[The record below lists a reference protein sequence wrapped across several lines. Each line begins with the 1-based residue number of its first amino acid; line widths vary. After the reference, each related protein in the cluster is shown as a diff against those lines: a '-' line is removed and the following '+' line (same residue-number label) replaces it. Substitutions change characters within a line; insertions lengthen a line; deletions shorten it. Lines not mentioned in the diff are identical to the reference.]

1 MQDRRTRDR
10 RDLGSRSPHFTRFNR
25 EKVIFLERRRM
36 PDRRLN
42 NIQSEFIPLEE
53 FYK

>member
-1 MQDRRTRDR
+1 MQDRRIRER
-10 RDLGSRSPHFTRFNR
+10 RVQDLKPVNYRWLGRG
-25 EKVIFLERRRM
+25 KVIYLERRRM

>member
-1 MQDRRTRDR
+1 MKDRRIRERRILASRPEYLMQSTGGKVRFLDR
-10 RDLGSRSPHFTRFNR
+10 RRT
-25 EKVIFLERRRM
+25 

-42 NIQSEFIPLEE
+42 SIYTEFIPLEE